1 MAETM
6 VKKIRQAVKSVAGK
20 KAAVSVDYPREGE
33 IIAFPQYSLR
43 FNAPAAALKSRR
55 RSTRRLAALPQS
67 GGLLVAGL
75 AGYDD
80 GEYEVMARAKRL
92 MSAAS
97 RARCACS
104 G

>member
-43 FNAPAAALKSRR
+43 FNARPPPEVEASINQETGCPAAKRR
-55 RSTRRLAALPQS
+55 AIGGWI
-67 GGLLVAGL
+67 GGL
-75 AGYDD
+75 
-80 GEYEVMARAKRL
+80 
-92 MSAAS
+92 
-97 RARCACS
+97 
-104 G
+104 